1 MKNLNLNG
9 NYYEGLPAQAYLVHP
24 GPYDPGQGFKVIKVV
39 AGEPGYYLVPWAE
52 YNTQALAQADADER
66 NGGPLAPAVAEA
78 MLAGSMFGWLVP
90 AADPATYRAPSKLK
104 KG

>member
-1 MKNLNLNG
+1 MKNTNG

-24 GPYDPGQGFKVIKVV
+24 GPYDPGQGFEVIRVV
-39 AGEPGYYLVPWAE
+39 AGEPGYYRVPYAA
-52 YNTQALAQADADER
+52 TDSVDAAQAYADEL
-66 NGGPLAPAVAEA
+66 NGGPLDPAVAEA

-90 AADPATYRAPSKLK
+90 AADPATYRKPSRLV